1 MSGTNLDFH
10 DRSALVTGA
19 GAGLGRA
26 HARLLASR
34 GAAVVVNDLGTAV
47 DGSGSSPSGAAAV
60 VEEIRA
66 AGGIAVAD
74 HHSVATPEGAE
85 AMVQAA
91 LDEFDRLDI
100 VVNSAGILRDA
111 TIVNA
116 TPESVDAVLDVHLKG
131 AFNVVR
137 SAWPHMTA
145 RQHGRI
151 VNTSS
156 NSGILGNFGQS
167 NYAAAKMGLVGLTK
181 VLALEGAKHGIRANA
196 VAPMARTRMTEGL
209 VADEA
214 DRLAPGLVSPVVA
227 WLAHDSCSLS
237 GETLSAGGGQV
248 ARFFVG
254 LTRGWSR
261 RGGLTVEDVDEHI
274 CEICDT
280 ERFWEPSA
288 GIEEVKALL
297 GSLRAAEP
305 PAGPPGERDMT
316 GSVPIVSYLELDGVP
331 RLVANECA
339 ACGALHLDQRE
350 RCGRCGDSRL
360 SKRHLATT
368 GTIRTFTVVHRS
380 APGVEVPFTS
390 TVVDLDGGGTVR
402 GNLLDPLPDPSAIT
416 YGDRV
421 RVVERVVGVDVDG
434 TEAVA
439 FAFAPEAR

>member
-100 VVNSAGILRDA
+100 VVNNAGILRDA

-116 TPESVDAVLDVHLKG
+116 TPESIDAVLDVHLKG

-181 VLALEGAKHGIRANA
+181 VLAIEGANRGIKVNA
-196 VAPMARTRMTEGL
+196 IAPIARTRMTEHVLGDLAEAGDPAFAAAL
-209 VADEA
+209 VVL
-214 DRLAPGLVSPVVA
+214 LASDDCPT
-227 WLAHDSCSLS
+227 S
-237 GETLSAGGGQV
+237 GEVWSVGGGRI
-248 ARFFVG
+248 ARYFVG
-254 LTRGWSR
+254 LTRGWSCR
-261 RGGLTVEDVDEHI
+261 SEAPEPEEILAHLDEIEDRESFRVLPDAMAEL
-274 CEICDT
+274 D
-280 ERFWEPSA
+280 
-288 GIEEVKALL
+288 LL
-297 GSLRAAEP
+297 RQLQPTARTPVHA
-305 PAGPPGERDMT
+305 
-316 GSVPIVSYLELDGVP
+316 SVPQE
-331 RLVANECA
+331 
-339 ACGALHLDQRE
+339 
-350 RCGRCGDSRL
+350 
-360 SKRHLATT
+360 AT
-368 GTIRTFTVVHRS
+368 
-380 APGVEVPFTS
+380 
-390 TVVDLDGGGTVR
+390 
-402 GNLLDPLPDPSAIT
+402 
-416 YGDRV
+416 
-421 RVVERVVGVDVDG
+421 
-434 TEAVA
+434 
-439 FAFAPEAR
+439 